1 MTKAEQEV
9 RSKQKGVKKKR
20 AWAVLLFTND
30 QQLATLHAYHARF
43 AIVHSIGYAHML
55 KDKIQA
61 LKDKFGGA
69 LLSGSVIMLVST
81 TVVNAG
87 NYLYNLI
94 LGRWLGPADFSDLSL
109 IVTLMLM
116 VTFVTVTLQMTA
128 AKFAAAYSADDA
140 DNSEQMG
147 IALRR
152 WLNKWAWRLGIG
164 IGLLLALG
172 APVWQS
178 FFRTASPW
186 PFVIL
191 GVGIPVYFVQ
201 GIDRG
206 VLQGEI
212 QFNKLALSY
221 QAEMW
226 ARLGAGLLLVA
237 LGFSVGGATVGI
249 TLSFVATWLVARAA
263 LKKDNAE
270 ESTATLDDTQKQ
282 AVKAFAWP
290 VIIANVSQI
299 LINNS
304 DILIVKR
311 FFEAEE
317 AGRYAALALIGRI
330 VFFATWSVVV
340 TLFPIVAQR
349 HQKGET
355 HRQLLWAGLGM
366 VAAAS
371 LVIVAFTVFIPEW
384 IVNILFGQ
392 EYLTIAPL
400 LWLYTIATM
409 LYSLANVVINYRL
422 SADETFGTTIAVVGG
437 LAQVIG
443 LWLFH
448 ATLRQVVITQI
459 IIMSGLLIALL
470 IWDSWLTVRQVA
482 NISGDHKTTINYGN
496 QELT

>member
-1 MTKAEQEV
+1 MV
-9 RSKQKGVKKKR
+9 S
-20 AWAVLLFTND
+20 
-30 QQLATLHAYHARF
+30 
-43 AIVHSIGYAHML
+43 
-55 KDKIQA
+55 KIQG

-69 LLSGSVIMLVST
+69 LLSGSLIMLVST

-128 AKFAAAYSADDA
+128 AKFAAAYSADGDTA
-140 DNSEQMG
+140 LNV
-147 IALRR
+147 ALRR
-152 WLNKWAWRLGIG
+152 WLGRWSWGLGLG
-164 IGLLLALG
+164 LGLLMAAG
-172 APVWQS
+172 APLWQS
-178 FFRTASPW
+178 FFRTSSPW

-191 GVGIPVYFVQ
+191 GVGIPIYFAQ
-201 GIDRG
+201 GVDRG

-212 QFNKLALSY
+212 KFNQLALSY

-226 ARLGAGLLLVA
+226 ARLAVGLILVA

-249 TLSFVATWLVARAA
+249 TLSFVATWVVARAA
-263 LKKDNAE
+263 LSRSQATEASKEIE
-270 ESTATLDDTQKQ
+270 ENQSSLAFPDAQRK
-282 AVKAFAWP
+282 AVTAFAWP
-290 VIIANVSQI
+290 VIVANVSQI

-311 FFEAEE
+311 FFAPEE
-317 AGRYAALALIGRI
+317 AGHYAALALIGRI

-349 HQKGET
+349 HQKGEP

-366 VAAAS
+366 VAVAS
-371 LVIVAFTVFIPEW
+371 AVIVAFTVFIPEW
-384 IVNILFGQ
+384 IVNILFG
-392 EYLTIAPL
+392 EAYLSIAPL
-400 LWLYTIATM
+400 LWLYAIATT

-422 SADETFGTTIAVVGG
+422 SADSQFGTYLAVIGG

-448 ATLRQVVITQI
+448 ASLRQVVIAQI
-459 IIMSGLLIALL
+459 IIMSGLLIAL
-470 IWDSWLTVRQVA
+470 IVWDSWLAVRESKAVPA
-482 NISGDHKTTINYGN
+482 IAGD
-496 QELT
+496 

>member
-1 MTKAEQEV
+1 
-9 RSKQKGVKKKR
+9 
-20 AWAVLLFTND
+20 
-30 QQLATLHAYHARF
+30 
-43 AIVHSIGYAHML
+43 ML
-55 KDKIQA
+55 KNQIA
-61 LKDKFGGA
+61 SLKDKFGGA
-69 LLSGSVIMLVST
+69 LLSGSLIMLIST

-116 VTFVTVTLQMTA
+116 VTFITVTLQMTA
-128 AKFAAAYSADDA
+128 AKFAAAYSADGD
-140 DNSEQMG
+140 DNLSV
-147 IALRR
+147 ALRQ
-152 WLNKWAWRLGIG
+152 WLGKWAWGLGCVL
-164 IGLLLALG
+164 GLLLALG
-172 APVWQS
+172 APLWQS
-178 FFRTASPW
+178 FFRTSSPW

-191 GVGIPVYFVQ
+191 GVGVPIYFAQ
-201 GIDRG
+201 GVDRG

-212 QFNKLALSY
+212 KFNQLAISY

-226 ARLGAGLLLVA
+226 ARLVFGLILVA

-249 TLSFVATWLVARAA
+249 TLSFIATWIVARAA
-263 LKKDNAE
+263 LRKNHE
-270 ESTATLDDTQKQ
+270 VVPTTAQPELPSEQRH
-282 AVKAFAWP
+282 AVAAFAWP

-349 HQKGET
+349 HQKGEP

-371 LVIVAFTVFIPEW
+371 LVIVAFTVFVPEW
-384 IVNILFGQ
+384 IVNVLFG
-392 EYLTIAPL
+392 EAYLSVAPL
-400 LWLYTIATM
+400 LWLYAIATM

-422 SADETFGTTIAVVGG
+422 SADSQFGTYLAVVGG

-443 LWLFH
+443 LWIFH
-448 ATLRQVVITQI
+448 ASLRQVVIAQI

-470 IWDSWLTVRQVA
+470 IWDSLLAMRESAVVSATT
-482 NISGDHKTTINYGN
+482 GD
-496 QELT
+496 